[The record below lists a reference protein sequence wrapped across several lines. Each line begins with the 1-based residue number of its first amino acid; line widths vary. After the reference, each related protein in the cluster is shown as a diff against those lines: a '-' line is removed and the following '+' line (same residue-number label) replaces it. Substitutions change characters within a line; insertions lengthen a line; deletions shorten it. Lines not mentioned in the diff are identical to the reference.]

1 MKKISL
7 SLLFCLASMAA
18 SAQSPVSEA
27 LPFMQMDFNPVSL
40 AMGSSG
46 LPTAAILLQG
56 DTRLAAGVAYEN
68 YMPELGSTQ
77 YIIGGVAGAVGN
89 FGASLGFTR
98 GTGEDI
104 TGERFTPSETLVN
117 AGFSYA
123 VTRTLS
129 AGINVKFAREQL
141 LSDYSLQA
149 VAADLFVAGKVDAFD
164 FAAGVCSVGTQ
175 VESESTG
182 SFNLPSAATAGCGYV
197 YDADSF
203 SVCTRAKADY
213 YFSGYLAA
221 GIGAELLYDGM
232 FAVRAGYHYGGESII
247 PNFASAGL
255 GLHVGEFTLDAAYIF
270 ASDALKNSFSICAG
284 VKF

>member
-1 MKKISL
+1 M
-7 SLLFCLASMAA
+7 
-18 SAQSPVSEA
+18 
-27 LPFMQMDFNPVSL
+27 
-40 AMGSSG
+40 
-46 LPTAAILLQG
+46 
-56 DTRLAAGVAYEN
+56 
-68 YMPELGSTQ
+68 
-77 YIIGGVAGAVGN
+77 
-89 FGASLGFTR
+89 
-98 GTGEDI
+98 
-104 TGERFTPSETLVN
+104 
-117 AGFSYA
+117 
-123 VTRTLS
+123 
-129 AGINVKFAREQL
+129 
-141 LSDYSLQA
+141 
-149 VAADLFVAGKVDAFD
+149 AADLFVAGKVDAFD

-255 GLHVGEFTLDAAYIF
+255 GLHVGEFALGAAYKTLTW
-270 ASDALKNSFSICAG
+270 SAG
-284 VKF
+284 DGGGKESLAKGISQNLRLRPQCLVDLPRLRGEVDFPVRLDCR